1 MTHQRIVVALG
12 ANLGDSLATLNAAVQ
27 RMAVEIGPVVAA
39 SRWHETPA
47 MIHPDD
53 PAQSYPAF
61 LNGCVL
67 IETRLEP
74 EPALASLHAIE
85 VELGRDRSTES
96 ERWRPRLIDLDL
108 IAWDEAIIDRADLQ
122 VPHPGMHE
130 RRFVLEPF
138 VEVWPDWLHPRLG
151 RTATE
156 LLETLP

>member
-1 MTHQRIVVALG
+1 MSEARIVVALG
-12 ANLGDSLATLNAAVQ
+12 ANLGDRMATLTAAVTAMGE
-27 RMAVEIGPVVAA
+27 RIGPVVAR
-39 SRWHETPA
+39 SGWLETPA

-53 PAQSYPAF
+53 RATSYPAF

-67 IETRLEP
+67 LQTALEP
-74 EPALASLHAIE
+74 PEVLRALHAIE
-85 VELGRDRSTES
+85 AGLGRDRATET

-108 IAWDEAIIDRADLQ
+108 IAWGETVIDLPELV

-138 VEVWPDWLHPRLG
+138 VEVWPTWRHPRLN